1 MKKIAALCLAFC
13 LLLCGCAN
21 LFDGSYVSV
30 TPHKGQINRPI
41 SQTAYAQNYSQ
52 LCQVLE
58 DIVHS
63 GTTESLISAAGYYEA
78 ELAEDVE
85 RAVISLLAED
95 PIAAYAVK
103 EINYEIGTTQSRPAV
118 VVMVSYT
125 HDRTEIQKIQT
136 ISKEEDAKAIIAAEM
151 GRYSTGVVLYGN
163 EIGDMDYTQWVE
175 DYGSEHPET
184 MMEIPEVTINLYPEN
199 GPEQVVELKFHYQNS
214 REVIREMQEK
224 VETIFTAAALHASG
238 GQDDRAKYTR
248 LYALLME
255 SFESYTLETSITP
268 AYSLLIYGVGDSK
281 AFADVYSAMCRQLGL
296 ECITIGGT
304 RMGEAWHWNM
314 VKVDGVYY
322 HLDLLGSH
330 RSGGFQLHTDDRMS
344 GYVWDYSAYPI
355 DGVSN

>member
-1 MKKIAALCLAFC
+1 MKKIPALCLVLC

-21 LFDGSYVSV
+21 VFDGSYISV

-41 SQTAYAQNYSQ
+41 SQTAYAQDYSQ
-52 LCQVLE
+52 LCQVLV

-63 GTTESLISAAGYYEA
+63 GTTESLISVAGYYET
-78 ELAEDVE
+78 ELAQDVS
-85 RAVISLLAED
+85 RAVSSLLVED
-95 PIAAYAVK
+95 PIAAYAV
-103 EINYEIGTTQSRPAV
+103 EEMTYEIGTTQSRPAV

-136 ISKEEDAKAIIAAEM
+136 ISQAEDAKAIIAAEM
-151 GRYSTGVVLYGN
+151 SRYSTGVVLCGN
-163 EIGDMDYTQWVE
+163 EIGQLDYAQWVE

-184 MMEIPEVTINLYPEN
+184 VMEIPEVTVNLYPEN
-199 GPEQVVELKFHYQNS
+199 GAEQVVELKFHYQNS

-224 VETIFTAAALHASG
+224 VEPIFTAAALHASG
-238 GQDDRAKYTR
+238 GYDDRAKYTR
-248 LYALLME
+248 LYVLLME

-268 AYSLLIYGVGDSK
+268 AYSLLLYGVGDSK
-281 AFADVYSAMCRQLGL
+281 AFADVYSAMCRQLNL
-296 ECITIGGT
+296 ECITVSGT

-314 VKVDGVYY
+314 VKVEDAYY
-322 HLDLLGSH
+322 HLDLLTSH
-330 RSGGFQLHTDDRMS
+330 RSGAFQLRTDDEMN